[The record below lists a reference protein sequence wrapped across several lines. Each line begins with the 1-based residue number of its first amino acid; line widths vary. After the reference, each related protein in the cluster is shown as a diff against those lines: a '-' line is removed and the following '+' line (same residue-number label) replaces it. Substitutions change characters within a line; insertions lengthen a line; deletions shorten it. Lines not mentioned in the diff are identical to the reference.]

1 MSKAVRMSSRDAAFG
16 LIGVELGAAI
26 GLLGFSTTVLAPV
39 GLAAAGG
46 LAGLGASRARH
57 VLIRRWLRAQ
67 LRAGRP
73 LR

>member
-1 MSKAVRMSSRDAAFG
+1 MASRDAAIA

-46 LAGLGASRARH
+46 LVGLGASRARQL
-57 VLIRRWLRAQ
+57 LIRRWLREQ
-67 LRAGRP
+67 LRAARP